1 MQLSARLLALVPE
14 RAHDAAGVAS
24 RLAAGLA
31 EAHARWPAVRVD
43 DERVAAWIAARVPAD
58 ATALEDALDG
68 LRLPELYLA
77 CACAAGDPHALA
89 AFDAAYLAHDAR
101 TSDDVKQ
108 LLRQRLFVG
117 DAPKIATYGGR
128 GDLGSWVRTVATRL
142 AIDTARTEREVPTED
157 ALLEAIEIDPTRG
170 PAYDVLKA
178 EARQCM
184 QTALRE
190 ALAALSARERT
201 LLLQYYIDG
210 VGVAELGK
218 VHGLAA
224 SNISRQLAKARVT
237 LLGQVKRSMMRQ
249 KQLAGAELDSLI
261 DLVRSQLT
269 VTGGLRG

>member
-14 RAHDAAGVAS
+14 RAHDAAAVEA
-24 RLAAGLA
+24 RLAAGLE
-31 EAHARWPAVRVD
+31 EARSRWPGLRID
-43 DERVAAWIAARVPAD
+43 DERLAAWIAARVPAD
-58 ATALEDALDG
+58 ATAVEVALDG
-68 LRLPELYLA
+68 LRLPELCLA

-170 PAYDVLKA
+170 PAHDVLKA

-218 VHGLAA
+218 AHGLAA

-237 LLGQVKRSMMRQ
+237 LLAQVKRSMMRH